1 MSRSRLTSLVA
12 VPFAFILGMLVP
24 RTHTV
29 VAAAQ
34 DAAPVLQTGRVPQ
47 FENDD
52 VRVWK
57 SLIVPNTPLSLH
69 RHDHGRV
76 IIPLQGGTMDIVDSN
91 GTKDIHVWERG
102 HAYWLP
108 SMPPGAMHRDVNAG
122 SAPIE
127 VMVVELKN
135 DK

>member
-1 MSRSRLTSLVA
+1 MSHPRLLLSIA
-12 VPFAFILGMLVP
+12 VPAAFALGIVVP
-24 RTHTV
+24 RPHS
-29 VAAAQ
+29 VAAATQ
-34 DAAPVLQTGRVPQ
+34 EAASTLQTGREPQ
-47 FENDD
+47 FENAD

-76 IIPLQGGTMDIVDSN
+76 IIPLQGGTMNIVDSD

-108 SMPPGAMHRDVNAG
+108 AMPPGKTHRDVNAG
-122 SAPIE
+122 TVPIE